1 MVDILWTSKV
11 LGAMQAHACLTE
23 DETIVMHDWAKG
35 KSIANTALMHH
46 MSESKVDKIRSR
58 IRIKYDAIQ
67 TFADLP
73 LRKQ

>member
-23 DETIVMHDWAKG
+23 EEIIVMHDWAKG

-67 TFADLP
+67 LFADLP
-73 LRKQ
+73 LRKR

>member
-23 DETIVMHDWAKG
+23 EETIVMHDWAKG
-35 KSIANTALMHH
+35 KSIANTSMMHH
-46 MSESKVDKIRSR
+46 MSERKVDMIRSR

-67 TFADLP
+67 PFADLP
-73 LRKQ
+73 LRKR